1 MVYMLLYANIYHQ
14 YSSNVIIYTSTM
26 DPSYGNGIAMNFP
39 ERNEGLEMFR
49 AWDVQQA
56 MFDDT
61 EGYPTT
67 INTY

>member
-1 MVYMLLYANIYHQ
+1 
-14 YSSNVIIYTSTM
+14 M